1 MSKIEEAVERFR
13 SDHNCSQ
20 SILTIYGKDLGLNEE
35 TAVQLAGPFG
45 GGMARKGQ
53 VCGAVTGSLMV
64 LGLKY
69 GSGDP
74 GDKGSKER
82 LLNISRSFMDRFNE
96 KNENLRCN
104 DLLGHD
110 IGTPEGRAEAKKRNL
125 FKERCPGF
133 VGSAASILEDIMD
146 EEW

>member
-1 MSKIEEAVERFR
+1 MSRVDQAVERFL

-20 SILTIYGKDLGLNEE
+20 SILSVYGGDLGLDEE

-64 LGLKY
+64 LGLKF

-82 LLNISRSFMDRFNE
+82 LLNITRSFMDRFNE
-96 KNENLRCN
+96 ENGNLRCN
-104 DLLGHD
+104 DLIGLD
-110 IGTPEGRAEAKKRNL
+110 IGTTDGRAEAKKRNL
-125 FKERCPGF
+125 FKERCPDF
-133 VGSAASILEDIMD
+133 VRSAAMILEDIMD
-146 EEW
+146 EEM